1 MYLPAAAAGR
11 RLGTTIRYDGLAEDK
26 SKYFSKFYE
35 EEPAVLLPSVS
46 DTDSELYYL
55 HVLNGDSH

>member
-1 MYLPAAAAGR
+1 MLTCSG
-11 RLGTTIRYDGLAEDK
+11 GWTTIRYDGLAEDK